1 MHYVIWRLK
10 MRKKKNKIIALREN
24 KYLELTNYPYEDRD
38 EKHWWLKMDDSYIR
52 QLNEYEE
59 GFVNSALKSKHCY
72 QPMKK

>member
-1 MHYVIWRLK
+1 
-10 MRKKKNKIIALREN
+10 MRKKKNKIIVLREN

-38 EKHWWLKMDDSYIR
+38 EKHWWLKMNDSYIR

>member
-10 MRKKKNKIIALREN
+10 MRKKKNKIIVLREN

-38 EKHWWLKMDDSYIR
+38 EKHWWLKMDNSYIR

>member
-10 MRKKKNKIIALREN
+10 MRKKKNKIIVLREN